1 MSHKGVTDF
10 NEGSNEGLVKGF
22 VGGFHSVNRRLT
34 FAGLAFAS
42 FLTLWGCASPPPPA
56 PVRVPMSYVVLL
68 AEDDGSLGRVQVSS
82 RGNTTVLENNRQG
95 VNFAAPA
102 GQTYVVSQEK
112 INADF
117 QAALSA
123 MPLKPVSFLLYF
135 LPNTARLT
143 PESEITLQNAIKAIG
158 ERTVPSI
165 SVTGHTDTAGDDAT
179 NERLGLERAR
189 SVADL
194 LISTSKIASDRV
206 AIESHG
212 EKNLLVAT
220 PDNTSEPRNRRV
232 EVTLR

>member
-1 MSHKGVTDF
+1 MSPTSLK
-10 NEGSNEGLVKGF
+10 GSNEASNEGF
-22 VGGFHSVNRRLT
+22 NSVNRRLV
-34 FAGLAFAS
+34 FAS
-42 FLTLWGCASPPPPA
+42 LAVASLLTLWGCTSPAPPA
-56 PVRVPMSYVVLL
+56 PPRVPTSYVVLL
-68 AEDDGSLGRVQVSS
+68 AEDDGSLGKVQVSN
-82 RGNTTVLENNRQG
+82 RGNTTVLEINRQG

-102 GQTYVVSQEK
+102 GQTYVVPQEK
-112 INADF
+112 IDGDF
-117 QAALSA
+117 RVALAAL
-123 MPLKPVSFLLYF
+123 PLKPVSFLLYF

-158 ERTVPSI
+158 ERSVPSI
-165 SVTGHTDTAGDDAT
+165 SVTGHTDTAGDDAA

-189 SVADL
+189 TVAEL
-194 LISTSKIASDRV
+194 LMSASKIASDRV